1 MEERIS
7 MDKFI
12 EKFSL
17 EGKKAIVT
25 GGAQGLCNG
34 MAQALHDAGAEVVLL
49 DILDIVEDSAKEMA
63 KEGAMVHAV
72 KGDLSD
78 TDSLE
83 SVYNQC
89 LEKLGGRVDILLNGA
104 GIQYRAPAVDFPHD
118 RWEKIVAINMN
129 AVFYLSQLAG
139 KTMIEQKYGKII
151 NIASMTAF
159 FASVLIPA
167 YSASKGGV
175 AQITKALSNEWSSQ
189 GVNVN
194 AIAPGYMAT
203 DLTANMKDVNPKQY
217 EEITG
222 RIPMG
227 RWGNPEDLQ
236 GLVVFL
242 ASDASAYISGAVIPV
257 DGGFM
262 GK

>member
-1 MEERIS
+1 MS
-7 MDKFI
+7 DFI
-12 EKFSL
+12 EQFSL
-17 EGKKAIVT
+17 KGKKAIVT
-25 GGAQGLCNG
+25 GGAKGLCNG

-49 DILDIVEDSAKEMA
+49 DILDMVDESAERMA
-63 KEGAMVHAV
+63 ENGPMVHAV
-72 KGDLSD
+72 QGDVSKTEGLKE
-78 TDSLE
+78 L
-83 SVYNQC
+83 YQKC

-104 GIQYRAPAVDFPHD
+104 GIQFRAPAVEFPHD

-139 KTMIEQKYGKII
+139 KTMLEQKYGKII
-151 NIASMTAF
+151 NIASMTSF

-167 YSASKGGV
+167 YSASKAGV
-175 AQITKALSNEWSSQ
+175 AQITKALSNEWASQ

-203 DLTANMKDVNPKQY
+203 ELTANMKEVNPKQY
-217 EEITG
+217 DEITS

-227 RWGNPEDLQ
+227 RWGNMEDLQ
-236 GLVVFL
+236 GLTVFL